1 MVLAEESARVK
12 SNRCCGNTS
21 HFGTR
26 VTRLR
31 MLLQLEESLEIL
43 RTGRSFIKNRR
54 KNRRECK

>member
-26 VTRLR
+26 LR

-43 RTGRSFIKNRR
+43 RTGRSFIKHRR
-54 KNRRECK
+54 KSRRKYK